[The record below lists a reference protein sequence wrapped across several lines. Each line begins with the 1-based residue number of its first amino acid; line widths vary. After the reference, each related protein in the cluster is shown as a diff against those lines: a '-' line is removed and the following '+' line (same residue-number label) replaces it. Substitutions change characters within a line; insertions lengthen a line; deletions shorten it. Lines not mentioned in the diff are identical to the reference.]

1 MTIFILL
8 LLGVLAGYFSVALIY
23 SFYSPKLNEVRG
35 IKFFG
40 KIFTFISNI
49 EGKKISKIDL
59 PQQGINKYDLID
71 GQEKSNIFGL
81 SINVF
86 FFLWPFFGDHWYEF
100 TYLKLKR
107 KGEETVGDIIAWDNS
122 DTKNIIVSRSSR
134 SNHLLY
140 RANYPM
146 ISEEFDTIDG
156 GRVVILTDNL
166 IELENPN
173 LAFQID
179 NWMQFTLSILNGA
192 IRGVVSALTL
202 EQVNQLST
210 AGTASFNDTVV
221 ALVNGKSSSLSQPK
235 FKLGNIGFKLI
246 RTVFKDF
253 QPVGERTEKMLD
265 AISRETLA
273 KKEALAN
280 IAKAEGEAKVI
291 SINATAEAGAYE
303 TKQKAIVLWQKKML
317 VDTGLAKT
325 DGNGNIIELLP
336 DANTRAWSDAMK
348 ELSKITGT
356 LVMDSGAIS
365 KFLNIKN

>member
-1 MTIFILL
+1 MTNFILL
-8 LLGVLAGYFSVALIY
+8 LLGVLAGYFLVASIY
-23 SFYSPKLNEVRG
+23 SFHSPNLNEVRG

-49 EGKKISKIDL
+49 EGKKICKEDL
-59 PQQGINKYDLID
+59 PPPGVTKFDLID

-86 FFLWPFFGDHWYEF
+86 FFLWPFFRDHWYEL
-100 TYLKLKR
+100 TYLKTKR
-107 KGEETVGDIIAWDNS
+107 KGEEIAGDIIAWNNS
-122 DTKNIIVSRSSR
+122 DAKNIIVSRSSK

-146 ISEEFDTIDG
+146 VSEEFDTIDG

-166 IELENPN
+166 IQLENPN

-179 NWMQFTLSILNGA
+179 NWMQFTFSILNGA
-192 IRGVVSALTL
+192 IRGVISASTL

-210 AGTASFNDTVV
+210 AGTLSFNDTIV
-221 ALVNGKSSSLSQPK
+221 ALVNGKSLDPQKPK
-235 FKLGNIGFKLI
+235 FKLGNIGFKLV

-265 AISRETLA
+265 AISKETLA
-273 KKEALAN
+273 KKEALAS
-280 IAKAEGEAKVI
+280 IAKAQGEAKVI
-291 SINATAEAGAYE
+291 DINATAEAKAYE

-317 VDTGLAKT
+317 VDTGLAKI
-325 DGNGNIIELLP
+325 DGTGDITELLP
-336 DANTRAWSDAMK
+336 DANTKAWSEAMK
-348 ELSKITGT
+348 ELSKLTGT
-356 LVMDSGAIS
+356 LVMDSSAVS
-365 KFLNIKN
+365 KFINLKN